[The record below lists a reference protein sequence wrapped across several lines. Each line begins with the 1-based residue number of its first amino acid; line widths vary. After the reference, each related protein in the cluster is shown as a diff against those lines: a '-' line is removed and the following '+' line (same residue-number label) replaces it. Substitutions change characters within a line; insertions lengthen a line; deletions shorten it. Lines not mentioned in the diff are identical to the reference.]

1 MRFMMM
7 VKAPETGPPS
17 PELIAA
23 VGKLSQEMAEAG
35 VLLDT
40 GGLAP
45 SARGARIRLS
55 GAKLTVIDGPFTE
68 SKELVGGFAVLRA
81 ASKAEAIE
89 LGRRLM
95 QESPKFIATLTRL
108 VRDLAAAED
117 LAHDALV
124 AALEQWPR
132 EGIPRKPGAWLVAA
146 AKHRA
151 IDLLRRR
158 TRLDRK
164 HHAYSGAT

>member
-7 VKAPETGPPS
+7 VKTPESGPPS
-17 PELIAA
+17 PELMAA

-55 GAKLTVIDGPFTE
+55 GATLTVIDGPFTE
-68 SKELVGGFAVLRA
+68 SKELIGGFAVLKA
-81 ASKAEAIE
+81 ATKAEAIE

-95 QESPKFIATLTRL
+95 QVHADVLGPTFT
-108 VRDLAAAED
+108 AE
-117 LAHDALV
+117 
-124 AALEQWPR
+124 LEIR
-132 EGIPRKPGAWLVAA
+132 EMFDPPAGQP
-146 AKHRA
+146 
-151 IDLLRRR
+151 
-158 TRLDRK
+158 
-164 HHAYSGAT
+164 

>member
-7 VKAPETGPPS
+7 VKTPESGPPS
-17 PELIAA
+17 PELMAA

-55 GAKLTVIDGPFTE
+55 GARLTVIDGPFTE
-68 SKELVGGFAVLRA
+68 SKELIGGFAVLKA
-81 ASKAEAIE
+81 ATKAEAIE

-95 QESPKFIATLTRL
+95 QVHADVLGPTFT
-108 VRDLAAAED
+108 AE
-117 LAHDALV
+117 
-124 AALEQWPR
+124 LEIR
-132 EGIPRKPGAWLVAA
+132 EMFDPPAGQP
-146 AKHRA
+146 
-151 IDLLRRR
+151 
-158 TRLDRK
+158 
-164 HHAYSGAT
+164 